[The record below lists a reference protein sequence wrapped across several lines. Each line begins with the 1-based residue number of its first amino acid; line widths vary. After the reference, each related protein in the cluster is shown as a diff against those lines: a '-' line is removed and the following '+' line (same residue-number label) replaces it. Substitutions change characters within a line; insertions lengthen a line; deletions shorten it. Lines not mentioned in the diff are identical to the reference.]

1 MVGAAGFEPTAP
13 TPPAWCATRLRYA
26 PIALN
31 YSILGLKI
39 KFFPKL
45 KKEEDNLGNTNYSFY
60 SAQKTSNKEDTKM
73 PSLFSKAVFL
83 VGILGTLNT
92 GAMENREERSDGPMV
107 GTLCLRV
114 GQGLLRN
121 AEGQKK
127 NKKEICAVLLEL
139 SKQLDISPENRRGAL
154 TEVRTHGSSKQRRSA
169 ERFLNQWEQWSVTA
183 RDTGADLWALLKTL
197 TTDKNALR
205 HQKLEA
211 AAKLLETAPSGWQ
224 VDLLFAPF
232 SQIIKDICDQGMKEE
247 AAKKSIKTL
256 TYVDGS
262 LEVLQ
267 YTSDKA
273 EALQA
278 AQVFLSQLNFFEES
292 KKPWIIK
299 TLRSISIT
307 PNSSPKEAATTF
319 SAHAITHLQSLFLPK
334 ETEETF
340 GNTLQQFSTHLET
353 CYENHLRPA
362 LEEAILR
369 DQCNERLEMGDDLFK
384 ASSPEA
390 AFQVWLE
397 VLKDEEIPLFYRLD
411 AADRLLLSDKNYK
424 DQALEI
430 LRSIAEDPHSRHRR
444 RAADMIWD
452 AGAPEQRSNSKIR
465 VFWDKEA

>member
-1 MVGAAGFEPTAP
+1 
-13 TPPAWCATRLRYA
+13 
-26 PIALN
+26 LN

-45 KKEEDNLGNTNYSFY
+45 KIREDNFKNCHYSFY
-60 SAQKTSNKEDTKM
+60 NAQKTSNKEDTKM
-73 PSLFSKAVFL
+73 PSLFSKVVFL
-83 VGILGTLNT
+83 VGVLGTLNT
-92 GAMENREERSDGPMV
+92 GAMENHDERSDGPMV

-127 NKKEICAVLLEL
+127 DKKEICAVLLEL

-154 TEVRTHGSSKQRRSA
+154 TEVTTHGSSKQRRSA
-169 ERFLNQWEQWSVTA
+169 KRFLEQWAQWSVTA
-183 RDTGADLWALLKTL
+183 KDAGADLWALLKTL
-197 TTDKNALR
+197 TTDKNTLR

-224 VDLLFAPF
+224 VDLLFEPF
-232 SQIIKDICDQGMKEE
+232 SQIIKTMCDQNMKEE
-247 AAKKSIKTL
+247 AAKRSIKTL
-256 TYVDGS
+256 TYVDGG

-278 AQVFLSQLNFFEES
+278 AQVFLSQLNFFE
-292 KKPWIIK
+292 KDKNPWMIK
-299 TLRSISIT
+299 ALRSMAIT
-307 PNSSPKEAATTF
+307 PNSSPKEAATAF
-319 SAHAITHLQSLFLPK
+319 SAHAIRHLQSLFLPK
-334 ETEETF
+334 ETEEKF
-340 GNTLQQFSTHLET
+340 LRTLQQFSTHLET

-369 DQCNERLEMGDDLFK
+369 DRCNERLEMGDALL

-397 VLKDEEIPLFYRLD
+397 VLKDQEIPAFYRLD
-411 AADRLLLSDKNYK
+411 AADRLLLSDKHYK

-444 RAADMIWD
+444 RAADMIWNT
-452 AGAPEQRSNSKIR
+452 GTPEQRSNSKIP
-465 VFWDKEA
+465 VLWDKEA